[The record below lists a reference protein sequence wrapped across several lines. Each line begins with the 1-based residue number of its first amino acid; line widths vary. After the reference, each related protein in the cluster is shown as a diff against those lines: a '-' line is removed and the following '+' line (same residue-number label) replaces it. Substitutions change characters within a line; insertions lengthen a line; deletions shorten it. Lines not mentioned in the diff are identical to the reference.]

1 MKTCGREGNYDIYW
15 QRRRGTAGLRPLRR
29 FPELYQNANRESKER
44 EKKEKREKREK
55 KEKREQKSGG
65 GTIIRQVK
73 ETPLLIMQ
81 NQEVKDSSSVI
92 GGGRMRREPQERGSQ
107 C

>member
-15 QRRRGTAGLRPLRR
+15 QKRQGTAGRRHLRR
-29 FPELYQNANRESKER
+29 FPELYQNANQESKER
-44 EKKEKREKREK
+44 GKKEQER
-55 KEKREQKSGG
+55 GG

-73 ETPLLIMQ
+73 ETPFLIMQ
-81 NQEVKDSSSVI
+81 NQEVKDSISVI